1 MFRSFTQVIEAMLCL
16 LGLVQRSRC
25 GFDALCCEPHR
36 FEFGQH
42 LDASE
47 VVRPALLLID
57 TPQSLSHP
65 LPSTRHSYSDPT
77 GNPRPFYEAKLG
89 EVHNDGFTNLF
100 GVSRE
105 LPFVSN

>member
-1 MFRSFTQVIEAMLCL
+1 MLCL

-47 VVRPALLLID
+47 VVTGQAGSGAYRY
-57 TPQSLSHP
+57 TPKSQS
-65 LPSTRHSYSDPT
+65 PT
-77 GNPRPFYEAKLG
+77 TEYE
-89 EVHNDGFTNLF
+89 V
-100 GVSRE
+100 
-105 LPFVSN
+105 FVL